1 MPRCSDVDECSGEDG
16 SGSTDD
22 SVYADG
28 NENSGMLYNADG
40 DESSGMVY
48 KDDWLASTSLCPSH
62 STCTNTYGSYACN
75 CDDGWEMAHASSANN
90 GGTNTGCVDVDECGA
105 GNGTVCSQHA
115 DCTNMPG
122 SFLCSCKSGWYGDG
136 SECNDVDECDPDV
149 GIESKICHDNAV
161 CTNSAGSFE
170 CSCLP
175 GWEGD
180 GTVCIDVDECEE
192 DSSGKLCYPGASCN
206 NTAGSFNCEC
216 NAGFAFTRTEAYP
229 NGRCLDVDEC
239 AEVVDGSGTPNG
251 SSVGTATATA
261 AAKNA
266 TGIASVSSAC
276 HANAACANTAGSHT
290 CTCLDGWVGD
300 GSTSC
305 IDVDECSQL
314 SPCNNDAVCTNT
326 PGSFTCECQRGWI
339 GDGHSSCADIDEC
352 SSITLVDCKGRSYRD
367 SDCAVFGGAGGPK
380 TCFDLMLRWRDD
392 DVCDAS
398 KPAFNCAELGCDGSD
413 CTSPNSLSGSK
424 DSLTIR
430 PSCVRSPLAYV
441 LSATC
446 DSGVKCT
453 NTNGGFTCE
462 SVGSDGSD
470 GAHPAIAIATTMT
483 PGFAIA
489 EDDAAFNADMD
500 PSAEESSSEATGST
514 VETTARLIKFSTIV
528 IVVAVFA
535 VIAVMLF
542 VWRNPYR
549 HGNSL
554 HEMPYNARSR
564 ADKQRDMED
573 AMDGLDKAPAAGAA
587 PARQRMRDDADS
599 DSGVTLDAELSATT
613 SAVSDV
619 IGTSSSV
626 RMGSLG
632 SHYDRT
638 LPGPRHSQRPQSLQQ
653 IIINNRDS
661 LSSAVVCSNI
671 NSDSGA
677 SGARGYRLAS
687 TCDQHDAYA
696 ISNRTVVT
704 VNEGDDDNAASSGSG
719 VVRQST
725 SNHNGGTAHN
735 GRAGAKSATFAAA
748 AAKTIP
754 RKQLSVLAP
763 VLPAF
768 PTAPAALTHH
778 RKDEPR
784 SGSILA
790 NRKWTLGRRVTP
802 AASGA
807 GGADGAGSAGSADG
821 GGAGGG
827 GAGANGTGDGAIA
840 VGAECMASSDA
851 KRKGGIGAGGFG
863 GIQRVIERRNK
874 VVDSVVG
881 GTAFTTTNPSKS
893 APLSTAPSSQ
903 QAHAASVSVS
913 VV

>member
-1 MPRCSDVDECSGEDG
+1 
-16 SGSTDD
+16 
-22 SVYADG
+22 
-28 NENSGMLYNADG
+28 
-40 DESSGMVY
+40 
-48 KDDWLASTSLCPSH
+48 
-62 STCTNTYGSYACN
+62 
-75 CDDGWEMAHASSANN
+75 
-90 GGTNTGCVDVDECGA
+90 
-105 GNGTVCSQHA
+105 
-115 DCTNMPG
+115 
-122 SFLCSCKSGWYGDG
+122 
-136 SECNDVDECDPDV
+136 
-149 GIESKICHDNAV
+149 
-161 CTNSAGSFE
+161 
-170 CSCLP
+170 
-175 GWEGD
+175 
-180 GTVCIDVDECEE
+180 
-192 DSSGKLCYPGASCN
+192 
-206 NTAGSFNCEC
+206 
-216 NAGFAFTRTEAYP
+216 
-229 NGRCLDVDEC
+229 
-239 AEVVDGSGTPNG
+239 
-251 SSVGTATATA
+251 
-261 AAKNA
+261 
-266 TGIASVSSAC
+266 
-276 HANAACANTAGSHT
+276 
-290 CTCLDGWVGD
+290 
-300 GSTSC
+300 
-305 IDVDECSQL
+305 
-314 SPCNNDAVCTNT
+314 
-326 PGSFTCECQRGWI
+326 
-339 GDGHSSCADIDEC
+339 
-352 SSITLVDCKGRSYRD
+352 
-367 SDCAVFGGAGGPK
+367 
-380 TCFDLMLRWRDD
+380 
-392 DVCDAS
+392 
-398 KPAFNCAELGCDGSD
+398 
-413 CTSPNSLSGSK
+413 
-424 DSLTIR
+424 
-430 PSCVRSPLAYV
+430 
-441 LSATC
+441 
-446 DSGVKCT
+446 
-453 NTNGGFTCE
+453 
-462 SVGSDGSD
+462 
-470 GAHPAIAIATTMT
+470 MT

-489 EDDAAFNADMD
+489 EEDAAFNADMD

-573 AMDGLDKAPAAGAA
+573 AMDGLDEAPAAGAA
-587 PARQRMRDDADS
+587 RARQRMRDDADS

-613 SAVSDV
+613 SIVSDV

-807 GGADGAGSAGSADG
+807 GGPDGAGSAGSADG